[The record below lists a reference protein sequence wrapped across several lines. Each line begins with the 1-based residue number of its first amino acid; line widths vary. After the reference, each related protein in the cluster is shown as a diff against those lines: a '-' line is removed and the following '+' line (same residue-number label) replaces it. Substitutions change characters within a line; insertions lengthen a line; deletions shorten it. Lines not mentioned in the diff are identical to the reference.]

1 MATVLSGTS
10 GALYYKPAGT
20 KGTFGTANVAI
31 ATETITIGTYLNFK
45 VGDGVK
51 FSVINAQTGAS
62 GTGTLPAGLN
72 ASDTFFVIAY
82 TAATGALQVSAT
94 LGGSAVNITDV
105 GTAAAPNEFQVAYA
119 DFAAVGEVQQW
130 SFSIER
136 ENIDTTTIGQQ
147 GSQAVPFR
155 TFIAGFADG
164 EGTATVF
171 VTDEDS
177 ALANRM
183 VEDVIQRNQ
192 VGAAFKLYTDKKG
205 TEALSRSIQLD
216 AMLSGAEFNVNPD
229 DAQSVE
235 ITFKPTEAPTFD
247 FSTSS

>member
-20 KGTFGTANVAI
+20 KGTFSTSNVNI
-31 ATETITIGTYLNFK
+31 GTETITVENFLNFK
-45 VGDGVK
+45 VGDSVK
-51 FSVINAQTGAS
+51 FSVVNSQTGAS
-62 GTGTLPAGLN
+62 GSGTLPAGLN
-72 ASDTFFVIAY
+72 TSDTFFVIAY
-82 TAATGALQVSAT
+82 TAATGDLQVSAT
-94 LGGSAVNITDV
+94 LGGSAVNITNV
-105 GTAAAPNEFQVAYA
+105 GTAVSPNEFQVAYA
-119 DFAAVGEVQQW
+119 DFAAVGEVQSW
-130 SFSIER
+130 SFSISR
-136 ENIDTTTIGQQ
+136 EQIDTTTIGQQ
-147 GSQAVPFR
+147 NTQVVPFR
-155 TFIAGFADG
+155 TYVPGFADG

-183 VEDVIQRNQ
+183 VEDVFQRNQ
-192 VGAAFKLYTDKKG
+192 VGAAFRLYTDKKA

-216 AMLSGAEFNVNPD
+216 ATLTDAEFNVNPD

-235 ITFKPTEAPTFD
+235 ITFKPTELPTFD

>member
-20 KGTFGTANVAI
+20 KGTFSSADVTIG
-31 ATETITIGTYLNFK
+31 TETIVVEPNLNFK

-51 FSVINAQTGAS
+51 FSVINAQTGGS

-72 ASDTFFVIAY
+72 NSDTFFVIAY
-82 TAATGALQVSAT
+82 TASTGSLQVSST
-94 LGGSAVNITDV
+94 LGGSAVDITNT
-105 GTAAAPNEFQVAYA
+105 GTVATPNEFQVAYA
-119 DFAAVGEVQQW
+119 DFAAVGEVQSW
-130 SFSIER
+130 SFSISR
-136 ENIDTTTIGQQ
+136 EQIDTTTIGQTSGQ
-147 GSQAVPFR
+147 SVPFR
-155 TFIAGFADG
+155 TSIAGFADG

-183 VEDVIQRNQ
+183 VQDVTQRNQ
-192 VGAAFKLYTDKKG
+192 VGAAFKLYIDKKP
-205 TEALSRSIQLD
+205 TESASRSISLD
-216 AMLSGAEFNVNPD
+216 AMLSEAEFNVNPD

-235 ITFKPTEAPTFD
+235 ITFKPTEAPAFD

>member
-20 KGTFGTANVAI
+20 KGTFGTGDVNI
-31 ATETITIGTYLNFK
+31 GTETITIGTYLNFK

-51 FSVINAQTGAS
+51 FSVINAQTGGS

-72 ASDTFFVIAY
+72 NSDTFFVIAY
-82 TAATGALQVSAT
+82 TASTGALQVSAT
-94 LGGSAVNITDV
+94 AGGSAINITNT
-105 GTAAAPNEFQVAYA
+105 GTAASPNEFQVAYA
-119 DFAAVGEVQQW
+119 DFAAVGEVQSW

-147 GSQAVPFR
+147 STQAVPFR

-164 EGTATVF
+164 EGTASVF

-192 VGAAFKLYTDKKG
+192 VGAAF
-205 TEALSRSIQLD
+205 
-216 AMLSGAEFNVNPD
+216 
-229 DAQSVE
+229 
-235 ITFKPTEAPTFD
+235 
-247 FSTSS
+247 